1 MTSNPP
7 RVLVPIADGSEEM
20 EFTIVV
26 DVLRRGGVDVVTV
39 GLGAP
44 GLPVEC
50 SRGVRILPDRALG
63 EVVGPFDAVVLVGG
77 LGGAEAFA
85 AQEELRGVVVAH
97 RAAGRLTA
105 AVCAAPRVL
114 LAYGLGAGSR
124 LTSHPSV
131 RDAFDGVCEWVDAP
145 VVEDGMLVTSQGP
158 GTSFAFALILLR
170 RLRGAEVAAQVE
182 SGLRL
187 TKPVLGSD

>member
-1 MTSNPP
+1 MTTNPP

-26 DVLRRGGVDVVTV
+26 DVLRRGGVEVVTA
-39 GLGAP
+39 GLASP
-44 GLPVEC
+44 GLAVEC
-50 SRGVRILPDRALG
+50 SRGVRIVPDRALA

-77 LGGAEAFA
+77 LGGADAFA
-85 AQEELRGVVVAH
+85 ASEMLRGAVVAH

-124 LTSHPSV
+124 MTSHPSV
-131 RDAFDGVCEWVDAP
+131 RTAFDGVSEWVDAP

-158 GTSFAFALILLR
+158 GTSFAFALTLLR
-170 RLRGAEVAAQVE
+170 RLRGADVAQQVE
-182 SGLRL
+182 SGLML
-187 TKPVLGSD
+187 TGPVIGPG